1 LRINGAI
8 RAGVVRLIDESNNQ
22 VGIIDRNEAISRAQ
36 EAGLDLV
43 EVSPKSDPP
52 VCRIIDYGKWLYE
65 QKRKQRESR
74 KKSRHHASILKEI
87 RLKPETD
94 KHDLDI
100 KVSHAKEFLEKGYRV
115 QFTMLFRGRQ
125 ILHQDRGYEI
135 LEQIAKSLEELARV
149 ERLATMTHRRMTLVL
164 VPKK

>member
-1 LRINGAI
+1 M
-8 RAGVVRLIDESNNQ
+8 
-22 VGIIDRNEAISRAQ
+22 GIINRDEAISRAQ
-36 EAGLDLV
+36 EVGLDLV

-52 VCRIIDYGKWLYE
+52 VCRIIDYGKWIYE

-100 KVSHAKEFLEKGYRV
+100 KVNHAKEFLEKGYRV
-115 QFTMLFRGRQ
+115 QFTMMFRGRQ

-135 LEQIAKSLEELARV
+135 LEQIAKSLEELAKV
-149 ERLATMTHRRMTLVL
+149 ERLATLANRRMTLVL
-164 VPKK
+164 VSKK

>member
-1 LRINGAI
+1 
-8 RAGVVRLIDESNNQ
+8 
-22 VGIIDRNEAISRAQ
+22 VGIIDRNEAINRAQ
-36 EAGLDLV
+36 EIGLDLV
-43 EVSPKSDPP
+43 EVSPKSNPP

-65 QKRKQRESR
+65 QKRKQREGR
-74 KKSRHHASILKEI
+74 KKSHHHASILKEI

-100 KVSHAKEFLEKGYRV
+100 KVNHAKEFLEKGCRV

-125 ILHQDRGYEI
+125 ILHKDRGYEI
-135 LEQIAKSLEELARV
+135 LEQIAKSLEELAKV
-149 ERLATMTHRRMTLVL
+149 ERLATMANRRMTLML